1 MNKNK
6 AVFLDRDGT
15 IVVHEHYLSSPDQ
28 LKLLPN
34 AAEGM
39 RLFKESGYLVI
50 VITNQSGIA
59 RGFFDEERLVLIH
72 NKLMRML
79 EEEGI
84 TIDDI
89 YYCPHHSG
97 GVIEQYVL
105 DCDCRKPK
113 PKMLLNAAKQHNID
127 LTQSLM
133 IGDSEV
139 DMLAG
144 KNAGCT
150 TILIKNGCPDGTK
163 NGSMT
168 GTDYVVKDLLEAAR
182 LFTQRNKIK
191 ESER

>member
-1 MNKNK
+1 MNKKK
-6 AVFLDRDGT
+6 AVFLARRGPM
-15 IVVHEHYLSSPDQ
+15 VVHEPYLSSPDQ

-34 AAEGM
+34 AAEGI

-59 RGFFDEERLVLIH
+59 RGFFDEEHLVLIH
-72 NKLMRML
+72 KKLMRML

-89 YYCPHHSG
+89 YYCPHHTE
-97 GVIEQYVL
+97 GVVEQYAL

-113 PKMLLNAAKQHNID
+113 PKMLLNAAKQHHID
-127 LTQSLM
+127 LTQSVM

-150 TILIKNGCPDGTK
+150 SILIRNGCTDSTNTP
-163 NGSMT
+163 SIT
-168 GTDYVVKDLLEAAR
+168 GMDYVVKDLLEAAR
-182 LFTQRNKIK
+182 LFVR
-191 ESER
+191 